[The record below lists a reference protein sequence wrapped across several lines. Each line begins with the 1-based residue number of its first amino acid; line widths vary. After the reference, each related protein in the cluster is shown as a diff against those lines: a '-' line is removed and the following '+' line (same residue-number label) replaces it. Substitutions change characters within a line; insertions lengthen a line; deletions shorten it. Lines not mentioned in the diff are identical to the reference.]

1 MVVIVKNIII
11 LTAKSHF
18 IKESCLPASSC
29 GYRTNSTDWFLD
41 SIDIGQE
48 PIGQEPIGDMMSVSD
63 YINRKTKIA
72 GMLQFQHVLPG
83 LHLAKAKAAA
93 TATATA

>member
-1 MVVIVKNIII
+1 MATERIVTD
-11 LTAKSHF
+11 LS
-18 IKESCLPASSC
+18 
-29 GYRTNSTDWFLD
+29 DWFLD

-72 GMLQFQHVLPG
+72 GMLQVQHVLPG
-83 LHLAKAKAAA
+83 LHLAKYVTGTAKAKAAA